1 MHRTIRIAVLIATL
15 MACACAGTKQSG
27 KTPAPAST
35 SPHTAAA
42 PAHRDD
48 RLYRALGGQAGI
60 ARVVDA
66 SLAEIHGDLRIN
78 FLFEKTDLADLRRL
92 IIEQLCAA
100 TGGPCTYT
108 GRSMEEAHSGLN
120 LTDADFDA
128 FVDDLVRAMN
138 SLKVPADLQ
147 KQLLDLL
154 GPMRPEV
161 VGQ

>member
-1 MHRTIRIAVLIATL
+1 MTGSVRLAMAASLAL
-15 MACACAGTKQSG
+15 MTACAGTSPPK
-27 KTPAPAST
+27 KADRPAEKS
-35 SPHTAAA
+35 AAA
-42 PAHRDD
+42 PAKTSDA
-48 RLYRALGGQAGI
+48 LYRALGGETGI
-60 ARVVDA
+60 ARVVDV
-66 SLAEIHGDLRIN
+66 SLAEIHNDLRIN
-78 FLFEKTDLADLRRL
+78 LLFEKTDLADLRRL
-92 IIEQLCAA
+92 LIEQICAA

-108 GRSMEEAHSGLN
+108 GRDMEEAHSGLN